1 MEIKKAFETKL
12 SDLLNQAKKGEI
24 RKKNHFKNLTFNRNK
39 IIVYGFGSGFTPLY
53 NSVLSR
59 FNLKPEF
66 IIDKKFNTLSQKKNL
81 KKTNFLGSNELASIK
96 NKEEYAVIVSLGSKK
111 KFELIFKKL
120 KGQGFDIIVW
130 GPDIFEYNIHHLDG
144 SFDKNPKLFFK
155 SRQDIINS
163 FNLLKDN
170 KSRSIFLDIL
180 EVYVTHTP
188 SKIDSDDIK
197 KQYFDLKLFKKN
209 DYQNYIN
216 CGAYTG
222 DSVKNLTMNIGKIN
236 SLICI
241 EPDQKNFE
249 SLSVYCIDN
258 SNKIAKSIYLY
269 PLALADNSSL
279 ISFSSNLGLCSEID
293 LKNSSRNL
301 IQTTKLDSLV
311 SSESKYFISMD
322 LEGYEKNAIKGMER
336 IIKEGKSNL
345 AISIYHR
352 VSDLWTIIS
361 QISDLNKKYNFYI
374 RNYTGFTY
382 ETVLYCKLK

>member
-1 MEIKKAFETKL
+1 M
-12 SDLLNQAKKGEI
+12 
-24 RKKNHFKNLTFNRNK
+24 
-39 IIVYGFGSGFTPLY
+39 
-53 NSVLSR
+53 
-59 FNLKPEF
+59 
-66 IIDKKFNTLSQKKNL
+66 
-81 KKTNFLGSNELASIK
+81 
-96 NKEEYAVIVSLGSKK
+96 
-111 KFELIFKKL
+111 
-120 KGQGFDIIVW
+120 
-130 GPDIFEYNIHHLDG
+130 
-144 SFDKNPKLFFK
+144 
-155 SRQDIINS
+155 
-163 FNLLKDN
+163 
-170 KSRSIFLDIL
+170 
-180 EVYVTHTP
+180 YVTHTP